1 MSTKTKKRKMEWK
14 AQKTREITQKYV
26 MLFRCRLPKS
36 HQHEIGKRDY
46 IWPKFCISHQ
56 SFYNCCI
63 PFLQF
68 FSKPLYIS
76 RAVRYNS
83 IWVCSLFCPKNA
95 QLWLPKLRILLFFW
109 STTYWKLIS
118 AQFLK
123 ILVDFPRLSHQY
135 LTNV

>member
-1 MSTKTKKRKMEWK
+1 MGWK

-68 FSKPLYIS
+68 FPKLLYIS
-76 RAVRYNS
+76 RAVGYNS
-83 IWVCSLFCPKNA
+83 IWVCSLFWPKNA
-95 QLWLPKLRILLFFW
+95 QLWLTKLYILQTFW
-109 STTYWKLIS
+109 STMYWKLIS
-118 AQFLK
+118 ARFLK
-123 ILVDFPRLSHQY
+123 IQSWFPLLISSIFDKCSM
-135 LTNV
+135 LL